1 MSDPMAQSA
10 STSVLN
16 GPPRVVGV
24 DVGTKRVG
32 VAISDPLRL
41 FAKPHGT
48 FSPDEALAALQ
59 SLDAGNGV
67 DVVVVGW
74 PLTEEGKTGEAVEMV
89 ADYVERI
96 EAALGSVQITRR
108 DERFTSEIAKDLLR
122 EAGVKQPGR
131 YDKGR
136 VDAAAAAVILQD
148 YLNVQNRS

>member
-1 MSDPMAQSA
+1 MAQSA

-32 VAISDPLRL
+32 VAVSDPLRL

-59 SLDAGNGV
+59 SLDADNGV

-96 EAALGSVQITRR
+96 ESALGSVQITRR